1 MNETDQP
8 AGDPPGSDSAP
19 VPASNQPAAPR
30 KPIAIGSQRDVANV
44 TLAPAR
50 PAPVVRAERDRL
62 ALQQPATDKK
72 PAVPAPV
79 SPPPASVDEADV
91 VKSSAPE
98 PVSESAPP
106 VSGPLE
112 LSAPAVDLPA
122 PSGGGRPSLPPVADR
137 EVRSRAG
144 LGEDIESEINAALGG
159 LSMDEIVRGAAVEP
173 AEPEAGERVKAT
185 VSRVDQENVLIQV
198 KGRFGGIVPLRQF
211 KTPPAEGDLIE
222 VVIRSQNPEDGL
234 FDAGLPGAA
243 ADSGDWE
250 TINRDDVVEARVTGA
265 NTGGIEVLVG
275 NLKGFIPASQISRF
289 RVEQLGDFVGQKFNC
304 LVTEVNPGR
313 RKLVLSRR
321 AILEREFEE
330 TRKQLMATL
339 EPGAELEGIVT
350 RLADFGA
357 FVDIGGVEGLVHISK
372 LSWNR
377 VQHPKEV
384 VAVGQRIKVKVDKV
398 EPDTGRIG
406 LSHRDTTEHPW
417 ENIAARFPVNSSV
430 KGTVTRIAQ
439 FGAFV
444 RIDHGIEGLIHISEL
459 AHHRVFAVR
468 NIVKEGEEV
477 EVKILSVDAAAQKIA
492 LSLKA
497 LVAPPEKPSDRKK
510 EEEIEGPPREL
521 AVKPTGQPLQGG
533 TSRPSGGEQFGL
545 RL

>member
-1 MNETDQP
+1 
-8 AGDPPGSDSAP
+8 
-19 VPASNQPAAPR
+19 
-30 KPIAIGSQRDVANV
+30 
-44 TLAPAR
+44 
-50 PAPVVRAERDRL
+50 
-62 ALQQPATDKK
+62 
-72 PAVPAPV
+72 
-79 SPPPASVDEADV
+79 
-91 VKSSAPE
+91 
-98 PVSESAPP
+98 
-106 VSGPLE
+106 
-112 LSAPAVDLPA
+112 
-122 PSGGGRPSLPPVADR
+122 
-137 EVRSRAG
+137 
-144 LGEDIESEINAALGG
+144 
-159 LSMDEIVRGAAVEP
+159 MDEIVRGSAVEP
-173 AEPEAGERVKAT
+173 AEPESGEQVKAT
-185 VSRVDQENVLIQV
+185 VSRVDQENVLIQFR
-198 KGRFGGIVPLRQF
+198 GRFGGIVPLRQF
-211 KTPPAEGDLIE
+211 KAPPAEGDLIE
-222 VVIRSQNPEDGL
+222 VVIRAQNPEDGL

-243 ADSGDWE
+243 ADSGDWD

-275 NLKGFIPASQISRF
+275 SLKGFIPASQISRF

-304 LVTEVNPGR
+304 LVTEVNQGR

-377 VQHPKEV
+377 VEHPREV
-384 VAVGQRIKVKVDKV
+384 VAVGQRIKVKVEKV
-398 EPDTGRIG
+398 EHDTGRIS

-417 ENIAARFPVNSSV
+417 ENIAGRFPVNSSV

-497 LVAPPEKPSDRKK
+497 LVAAPERASDKK
-510 EEEIEGPPREL
+510 KAEEVEGPPREL
-521 AVKPTGQPLQGG
+521 TVKGTGQPLQGG
-533 TSRPSGGEQFGL
+533 TSRPSGGEKFGL